1 MKRIGSSALHLVGI
15 ALVLL
20 VVLASAAR
28 AADLRVEQGW
38 IRALPLA
45 VPSAGY
51 FTIHNGSR
59 TDVVLIGAE
68 SPACGH
74 VSLHKSEVT
83 GGICRMRD
91 AAEVD
96 VPALGELAFAAESY
110 HLMCEKAKPV
120 LKPGAA
126 VPMTLIFKNG
136 DRLTANFAVRNAL
149 GR

>member
-51 FTIHNGSR
+51 FTIRTVTPVSGSSRKRLAKSALPISGMKRSSQGMAPESNTCSVSFASMTGSR
-59 TDVVLIGAE
+59 LVGRR
-68 SPACGH
+68 SGPGPR
-74 VSLHKSEVT
+74 EVIFLA
-83 GGICRMRD
+83 GPD
-91 AAEVD
+91 LLAA
-96 VPALGELAFAAESY
+96 
-110 HLMCEKAKPV
+110 K
-120 LKPGAA
+120 
-126 VPMTLIFKNG
+126 
-136 DRLTANFAVRNAL
+136 
-149 GR
+149 